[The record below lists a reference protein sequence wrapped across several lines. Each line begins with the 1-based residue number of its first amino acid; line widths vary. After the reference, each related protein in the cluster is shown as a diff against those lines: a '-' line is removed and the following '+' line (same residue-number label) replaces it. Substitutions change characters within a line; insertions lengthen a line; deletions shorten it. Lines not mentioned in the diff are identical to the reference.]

1 MENFNSKQT
10 SLEDYNH
17 AKFLVVVFNFDNYF
31 VKMFP
36 IGFNT
41 CMTLKYRLM
50 ESFRKTIHLMYEYSV
65 IAKLMILKSCFQ
77 VNH

>member
-1 MENFNSKQT
+1 
-10 SLEDYNH
+10 
-17 AKFLVVVFNFDNYF
+17 
-31 VKMFP
+31 MFP